1 MGASG
6 AVAVLYAREA
16 KEQADP
22 AAYLA
27 EKEAEYTQLF
37 GNPYNAAKYGY
48 IDDVIEPRNTRF
60 RICRALAQL
69 QTKKVV
75 NPAKKHGNIPFKF
88 QRKMNIRKIGLLL
101 FACCATAVA
110 SAQSTSA
117 LRINEVLTNNVSNYV
132 DPFGNRGAW
141 IEIYNSSAGTVQ
153 MAGRYITDDPN
164 NPKKYMI
171 SKGDLKTKIGPRQ
184 VILIWAD
191 GFAHHGTFHTNF
203 SLDPTR
209 ENYIGLFDASG
220 KNLIDEVT
228 VPVLAPD
235 QSFGSPR
242 DGVKE
247 RVILKNPTPE
257 AANYVENSNPKVDK
271 FAEKDPQGISM
282 AITAMSVV
290 FVALIILYLFF
301 KMVGKIAVRMSA
313 RRAMKAGKAT
323 TLAEAKQEADIPGDV
338 LAVISM
344 AIYEYQEAEHDYED
358 AILTVKQVKRSYSPW
373 SSKIYGLRQ
382 IPQRKS

>member
-1 MGASG
+1 
-6 AVAVLYAREA
+6 
-16 KEQADP
+16 
-22 AAYLA
+22 
-27 EKEAEYTQLF
+27 
-37 GNPYNAAKYGY
+37 
-48 IDDVIEPRNTRF
+48 
-60 RICRALAQL
+60 
-69 QTKKVV
+69 
-75 NPAKKHGNIPFKF
+75 
-88 QRKMNIRKIGLLL
+88 
-101 FACCATAVA
+101 
-110 SAQSTSA
+110 
-117 LRINEVLTNNVSNYV
+117 
-132 DPFGNRGAW
+132 
-141 IEIYNSSAGTVQ
+141 
-153 MAGRYITDDPN
+153 MAGCYITDDPN

-242 DGVKE
+242 DGMKE

-271 FAEKDPQGISM
+271 FAEKDPQGVSM

-313 RRAMKAGKAT
+313 HRAMKAGKAT